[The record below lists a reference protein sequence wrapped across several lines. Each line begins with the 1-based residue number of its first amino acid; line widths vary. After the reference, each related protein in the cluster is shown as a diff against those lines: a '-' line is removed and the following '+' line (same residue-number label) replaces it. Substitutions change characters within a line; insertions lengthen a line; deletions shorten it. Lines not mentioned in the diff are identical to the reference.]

1 MKDTTLFN
9 IERHQ
14 KILDIMHRDG
24 SVNVNSLAS
33 FFQVTPATIRADLTR
48 LEAQGALV
56 RTHGGAIANVVNRR
70 EPRINERHNEEKKSR
85 ISEKAVEYV
94 AEHDILLLDTGTTM
108 VSFAK
113 ALVSSPICEL
123 TIFSNDIDVI
133 RILEEKETF
142 SLHLFAGKMRN
153 GYHYC
158 YCRMCGRT
166 FLSDTLKRKFC
177 SEGCAAIQRRI
188 TKKEYDEATRKDALD
203 VVVQRHMQ
211 FWRNRINKARS
222 ITDFPQDLL
231 QRVEQAF
238 EQYKV
243 DAKEQKRL
251 AKQNNEISPAEFFYN
266 WAYQQENIIRN
277 LMAEYENPSRR
288 KRD

>member
-1 MKDTTLFN
+1 MKDATLFN

-33 FFQVTPATIRADLTR
+33 FFQVTPATIRADLSR
-48 LEAQGALV
+48 LEAQGSLV
-56 RTHGGAIANVVNRR
+56 RTHGGAIANVTNRR

-94 AEHDILLLDTGTTM
+94 SEHDILLLDTGTTM

-113 ALVSSPICEL
+113 ALVNSPISAL
-123 TIFSNDIDVI
+123 TVFSNDIDVI

-158 YCRMCGRT
+158 YGAQMSQLLQDCHFNKL
-166 FLSDTLKRKFC
+166 FLS
-177 SEGCAAIQRRI
+177 SSA
-188 TKKEYDEATRKDALD
+188 
-203 VVVQRHMQ
+203 V
-211 FWRNRINKARS
+211 S
-222 ITDFPQDLL
+222 IDHGLTTANP
-231 QRVEQAF
+231 E
-238 EQYKV
+238 
-243 DAKEQKRL
+243 L
-251 AKQNNEISPAEFFYN
+251 AQI
-266 WAYQQENIIRN
+266 
-277 LMAEYENPSRR
+277 
-288 KRD
+288 KRDMIKASDEIILLVDSSKLHHVDFQKFADLKQVDVLVIDSDLTSEDSTMLGNAVNKLVLA